1 MWLLSLTLRLFLSRC
16 NLQLAARSLYSL
28 SRRPTGPGLRLS
40 HLSRAPLAHKLPAVM
55 SAQLDKL
62 DVEDG
67 LPVAGAFNP
76 MAAAIRSLIAFTCR
90 DFRNSLLDQAA
101 LT

>member
-1 MWLLSLTLRLFLSRC
+1 
-16 NLQLAARSLYSL
+16 
-28 SRRPTGPGLRLS
+28 
-40 HLSRAPLAHKLPAVM
+40 M

-67 LPVAGAFNP
+67 LPVACAFNF

-90 DFRNSLLDQAA
+90 DFRNPLFDQAA

>member
-1 MWLLSLTLRLFLSRC
+1 
-16 NLQLAARSLYSL
+16 
-28 SRRPTGPGLRLS
+28 
-40 HLSRAPLAHKLPAVM
+40 M

-76 MAAAIRSLIAFTCR
+76 MAAAIRSLIVFFTCR
-90 DFRNSLLDQAA
+90 DFRNPLFDQAA
-101 LT
+101 